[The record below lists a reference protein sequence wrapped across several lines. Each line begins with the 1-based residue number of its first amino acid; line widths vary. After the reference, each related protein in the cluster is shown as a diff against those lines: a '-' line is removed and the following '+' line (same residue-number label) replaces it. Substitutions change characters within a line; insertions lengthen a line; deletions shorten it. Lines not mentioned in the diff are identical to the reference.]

1 MENVLRGGFE
11 LNGVKYKEPNGVQSA
26 LNVASDVVL
35 SASAQQYGNWFAV
48 SKPCEPLS
56 GGCEI
61 VLILLTV
68 KAKSS
73 WYANTVPSLTIVKKV

>member
-35 SASAQQYGNWFAV
+35 SASAQQYGN
-48 SKPCEPLS
+48 
-56 GGCEI
+56 
-61 VLILLTV
+61 
-68 KAKSS
+68 
-73 WYANTVPSLTIVKKV
+73 